1 MNKVK
6 HLFAAALAGTLTL
19 GAAYS
24 ASAQTVGI
32 GSNPQGSAAYS
43 TAASIAKLISE
54 ETDLKM
60 RVIPQG
66 GPVVTIP
73 LVHSGELEFSVS
85 NSIPVYFAQQGGAMF
100 KDRPQPGAKM
110 VAALYNLNVGFFV
123 RADSDIKTL
132 EDLRGRAV
140 AAAFTKQKVLAQMQK
155 AILATANMSLDD
167 IVEVP
172 VPSGVRGVDDFIAG
186 KVEAGLFS
194 LTSGKVLQAAASVGG
209 IRWLP
214 IPVDDEAQAKL
225 KAIAPGSYIE
235 VIEPAENRPGIE
247 EPVGLFAGP
256 YLLLAGDN
264 TPEDLVYEVTKALH
278 GGKDALAASNKTFET
293 FKPEAMAPDLDIE
306 LHPGAVRFYREIGLL
321 D

>member
-1 MNKVK
+1 
-6 HLFAAALAGTLTL
+6 
-19 GAAYS
+19 
-24 ASAQTVGI
+24 
-32 GSNPQGSAAYS
+32 
-43 TAASIAKLISE
+43 
-54 ETDLKM
+54 
-60 RVIPQG
+60 
-66 GPVVTIP
+66 
-73 LVHSGELEFSVS
+73 
-85 NSIPVYFAQQGGAMF
+85 MF